1 MAAFYRVNTSA
12 NLVFISTDQKPNR
25 KDERARLESKGAT
38 VTGSPDFL
46 YRVWPL
52 NKMIDVPR
60 VNGALAMSRS
70 IGDLSLKPFITCD
83 PEITTHTI
91 TSDDHFLILASD
103 GLWDVVSSKTAA
115 RIAASYQDPQ
125 QAADALVQLALQK
138 HTYDNVTVVV
148 VDVEHFS
155 SLSSGTP

>member
-1 MAAFYRVNTSA
+1 
-12 NLVFISTDQKPNR
+12 
-25 KDERARLESKGAT
+25 
-38 VTGSPDFL
+38 
-46 YRVWPL
+46 
-52 NKMIDVPR
+52 MIDVPR

-91 TSDDHFLILASD
+91 TDDDHFLILASD

-115 RIAASYQDPQ
+115 RIAASYKDPQ

-148 VDVEHFS
+148 VNVEHYS
-155 SLSSGTP
+155 DSGTSSN